1 MPVVRD
7 VSWTFEAGTGD
18 AGVTIPMPAYEGDD
32 LLLAFIQSDTGAPTV
47 TATGWAQVFTRSNTC
62 SLTVLRKIA
71 TASLEP
77 ASVTFAATVNE
88 TYNGAIVSIQNVNVA
103 NPINVSNDTT
113 QASAAKYAFQAVTT
127 TSDNCLVFCA
137 GANSSVGVPSVIEGP
152 VVSIFGGDGSAESQG
167 IGWTFVPFSGST
179 DGITTSISCS
189 NVAAG
194 AGVKAVIAI
203 NPPATGSLLIPTY
216 CAKDDSIYV
225 DPINGTTAYNS
236 NTALAATAGSSFG
249 TTLNGVAVSNAT
261 IAAATDVGLNSFHSV
276 GQYTT
281 VNASANWCGGVLKL
295 ATANKPNVA
304 GKNVLVHVGPST
316 PGQIQRFPAVAANK
330 KGVAFGMRSVTGQVT
345 GSKVFYTHGTGTSW
359 GQSRDVPLVINSSA
373 VTGSVL
379 WSSGSLDATSI
390 DAFGFWVASTGV
402 TTTVWQFY
410 SLWVLDTTTI
420 AGGNVSAS
428 VDIKG
433 IINAAAI
440 GHERRSVIGQ
450 GVNQALVLQPLQ
462 FGNGGT
468 NPIYLDL
475 NATAIEF
482 PQQYNLLSKNV
493 YYCSADN
500 VAGLTY
506 YAGPNDTIKHRNSV
520 ISSPSEYHWRI
531 HPSSSLSA
539 SYDFS
544 GLSVIGAGDVQLRK
558 VTTFDQMTFA
568 ECDTVTQNT
577 ASISNCVFNSSFAS
591 SSLICD
597 SPNVVSGCS
606 FISAGTGHGIQI
618 ITTGTFSF
626 IGNTFTGY
634 GSTGTTDAAV
644 YNNSGGSV
652 TLNIGG
658 GGSTPTYRNGVGAST
673 TINNNVNV
681 TLTGLKNP
689 SEVRVYT
696 AGTQTELAGQENVT
710 GGSFA
715 FSIGSGVSIDISI
728 LALGYQNQRILA
740 YSTATDTTLPISQQL
755 DRQYANP

>member
-1 MPVVRD
+1 
-7 VSWTFEAGTGD
+7 
-18 AGVTIPMPAYEGDD
+18 MPAYEGDD
-32 LLLAFIQSDTGAPTV
+32 LLLAFIQSDTGAPAV

-77 ASVTFAATVNE
+77 ATVTFAATVNE
-88 TYNGAIVSIQNVNVA
+88 TYNGAIVSVQNVNVA

-113 QASAAKYAFQAVTT
+113 QASAAKYAFQSITT
-127 TSDNCLVFCA
+127 TSNNCLVFCA
-137 GANSSVGVPSVIEGP
+137 GANSAVGVPSVIEGP
-152 VVSIFGGDGSAESQG
+152 VVGIFGGDGSAESQG
-167 IGWTFVPFSGST
+167 IGWTFAPFSGST
-179 DGITTSISCS
+179 NGITTSISCS
-189 NVAAG
+189 TIAAG
-194 AGVKAVIAI
+194 AGVKAVIAV
-203 NPPATGSLLIPTY
+203 NPPATGALLIPTY
-216 CAKDDSIYV
+216 CSRDDSLYI
-225 DPINGTTAYNS
+225 DPLNGTTAYNT
-236 NTALAATAGSSFG
+236 NGVLTGTIVNFFGS
-249 TTLNGVAVSNAT
+249 TLNGVT
-261 IAAATDVGLNSFHSV
+261 AAAATVAATTDVGLNSFHSV
-276 GQYTT
+276 AQFTT
-281 VNASANWCGGVLKL
+281 INASTNWSAAAFQL
-295 ATANKPNVA
+295 APANKPNVA
-304 GKNVLVHVGPST
+304 GKNILVHTGPST

-330 KGVAFGMRSVTGQVT
+330 KGIAFGMRSVSGHVT
-345 GSKVFYTHGTGTSW
+345 GSKAFYVHGTGTSW

-373 VTGSVL
+373 LTSSVL
-379 WSSGSLDATSI
+379 WSSGTLDPTSI
-390 DAFGFWVASTGV
+390 NAFGLWVASTGV
-402 TTTVWQFY
+402 TTTIWQFY

-433 IINAAAI
+433 IINAAAV

-462 FGNGGT
+462 FGDGGT

-506 YAGPNDTIKHRNSV
+506 YAGASDTIKHRNSV

-531 HPSSSLSA
+531 HASSSISA

-544 GLSVIGAGDVQLRK
+544 GLSVIGAGDIQLRQ

-591 SSLICD
+591 SSLMCD

-626 IGNTFTGY
+626 VGNTFSGY
-634 GSTGTTDAAV
+634 GLTGTTDAAV

-658 GGSTPTYRNGVGAST
+658 GGSTPTYRNGSGAST
-673 TINNNVNV
+673 TINNNVTV

-715 FSIGSGVSIDISI
+715 FSVGSGVSVDISI
-728 LALGYQNQRILA
+728 LALGYQNQRTLA
-740 YSTATDTTLPISQQL
+740 YSTATDATLPISQQL